1 LVLPLSVL
9 VAAAVSMPVAR
20 ARTPVRLLPAVNAK
34 LPIRVIRFP
43 YRTHDGKASYALLLL
58 PGWYGRHND
67 PPVPLVISPHGRNT
81 LPVSDAR
88 HWSDLPTRGSFA
100 VVLPA
105 GQGRVLPLYS
115 WGYRGQ
121 IDDLA
126 RMPQLIRKAVP
137 WFHYQRRRVYA
148 VGTSMGGQEVLL
160 LLAQRP
166 RLLAGVVA
174 FDPAVSL
181 SDRYYELAR
190 TVSGAHTQLLC
201 RIEVGGTPLQV
212 PNAYRIRSPITYAS
226 KIARSRV
233 PLELWWSLRDKVIV
247 DQTTQAGGFYRKLL
261 RDDPEAP
268 VLAVVGGW
276 PHAGEASA
284 SSRLP
289 YALARL
295 GLLSHY
301 WLTHTLYRWRA
312 RPSD

>member
-1 LVLPLSVL
+1 
-9 VAAAVSMPVAR
+9 
-20 ARTPVRLLPAVNAK
+20 
-34 LPIRVIRFP
+34 
-43 YRTHDGKASYALLLL
+43 
-58 PGWYGRHND
+58 
-67 PPVPLVISPHGRNT
+67 
-81 LPVSDAR
+81 
-88 HWSDLPTRGSFA
+88 
-100 VVLPA
+100 
-105 GQGRVLPLYS
+105 
-115 WGYRGQ
+115 
-121 IDDLA
+121 
-126 RMPQLIRKAVP
+126 MPQLIRKAVP

-190 TVSGAHTQLLC
+190 IVSGAHTQLLC

-212 PNAYRIRSPITYAS
+212 PNAYRIRSPINYAS

-312 RPSD
+312 RPSDWDPQPPLSSALPAPPDIESQIGPRRDQPPRLATDAATGSETPLRAERRHADRGGAGG